1 MQNIGRELHRAT
13 GAFNVTRLDRSPP
26 HILDMCMAPGGF
38 LFAALQRNPD
48 AVATACTF
56 PFGGSTNGH
65 WVFLPDHSNI
75 KKMYLDI
82 TMLAADM
89 GVEGIP
95 QDACPCGPFLQLPA
109 FVIMQACAIAKAWP
123 SLRCEKNRHTTR
135 YTDNLD
141 CR

>member
-1 MQNIGRELHRAT
+1 MMQNIGRELHRAT
-13 GAFNVTRLDRSPP
+13 GAFNVTRLDESPP

-48 AVATACTF
+48 AVATAYTL

-65 WVFLPDHSNI
+65 WVFLPDHSNV

-89 GVEGIP
+89 GVEGITMITP
-95 QDACPCGPFLQLPA
+95 QA
-109 FVIMQACAIAKAWP
+109 FRNRQDIRHCYLRRTCAA
-123 SLRCEKNRHTTR
+123 
-135 YTDNLD
+135 
-141 CR
+141 